1 MKKELMSVIPII
13 FGLMIIIFPILG
25 YVQNNGIIGLSILLM
40 SIYLLLC
47 GVSQADYDRYI
58 SIINI
63 VLGLILLIISF
74 SFLFN
79 QNIMGSLTGLSPY
92 IGGIFLIMIGL
103 IQILSNRNN
112 QYGFYNGILSIVL
125 GLIYI
130 IIVTYIANTL
140 ILGIIFGIWLIGSGV
155 IKFLDKY

>member
-63 VLGLILLIISF
+63 VLGLILLIIS
-74 SFLFN
+74 
-79 QNIMGSLTGLSPY
+79 
-92 IGGIFLIMIGL
+92 
-103 IQILSNRNN
+103 
-112 QYGFYNGILSIVL
+112 
-125 GLIYI
+125 
-130 IIVTYIANTL
+130 
-140 ILGIIFGIWLIGSGV
+140 
-155 IKFLDKY
+155 

>member
-92 IGGIFLIMIGL
+92 IGGIFLFICGS
-103 IQILSNRNN
+103 SN
-112 QYGFYNGILSIVL
+112 
-125 GLIYI
+125 
-130 IIVTYIANTL
+130 
-140 ILGIIFGIWLIGSGV
+140 IFFNS
-155 IKFLDKY
+155 F